1 MSACWRHHDGCVHVR
16 PPSIPAGSSRWRGPQ
31 RQERPC
37 WSTGLPP
44 QRLLPLLCLWVKEQG
59 GFSPARLMP
68 LEALSHL
75 GATQNGSVNSAC
87 LMTEH
92 ERQVASCHFCF
103 PVPVRMTLS
112 EIGQGALESTGHQL
126 LPLSEIGQGAL
137 ASCRDHPSLWR
148 EHPGNGKL
156 PILLEGAPWDAILW
170 GDLDARASSFRLG
183 REGGAKWLQ
192 RTPPSGIHHKQG
204 APPGD
209 WALPQM
215 PLAVSSLPFRP

>member
-1 MSACWRHHDGCVHVR
+1 MGPGRCL
-16 PPSIPAGSSRWRGPQ
+16 PAGGTTTDVCMCVLPAYPQDHRDREPQ

-44 QRLLPLLCLWVKEQG
+44 QRPLPLLCLWVKEQG

-68 LEALSHL
+68 LEALSH

-92 ERQVASCHFCF
+92 ERQVASCQLCF
-103 PVPVRMTLS
+103 PVPLRM
-112 EIGQGALESTGHQL
+112 
-126 LPLSEIGQGAL
+126 PLSEIGQGAL

-156 PILLEGAPWDAILW
+156 PILLEGAPQDANLW
-170 GDLDARASSFRLG
+170 GDLDARASSFGLG

-204 APPGD
+204 VPPGD